1 MEQFQDIF
9 STIEKQ
15 IISRTWNL
23 CKGNSDDV
31 IMILSF
37 IIENKLKLTTQHTFG
52 NKFHY
57 SPTTAELVKLLEE
70 NKHDKETIL
79 RTWKQS
85 NQIYLDTSLKLMEI
99 SSTYDINKLKIAQKI
114 MKESNELKIMRE
126 MCLYILWNILYYP
139 KIMKYRQ
146 ININSFYKILTQKCY
161 QFNVNIDTL
170 FANMQYLLIEYGFQK
185 GNDGNLYYYDTQ
197 FLLWKYY
204 IKWIGQQPMC
214 YLFIYN

>member
-1 MEQFQDIF
+1 MEQFQD
-9 STIEKQ
+9 TIEKQ

-37 IIENKLKLTTQHTFG
+37 VVENKLKLKQQQ
-52 NKFHY
+52 N
-57 SPTTAELVKLLEE
+57 LVKLLEE
-70 NKHDKETIL
+70 FDKHDKETIL

-114 MKESNELKIMRE
+114 TKESNELKIMRE